1 MSARTYAA
9 VATLITASGIL
20 AQPAMIR
27 PTFEAFEV
35 ATIKPTDP
43 DYKGGRFITMQSTHV
58 FAAKNYT
65 VKALVVAAYNL
76 NPRAVSGGPAWFDSD
91 RYDIVAKA
99 PNEVRPNLDEQM
111 SMLRKLLAERFGLS
125 IHREQ
130 KELSIYALTVAKNGP
145 KLKASTEPPDAPA
158 ALVNRIFPGR
168 ALLPARNATMEQ
180 FASMMQRAVLD
191 RPVVDRTGLSGKYD
205 FDLEWMPDEV
215 QFGGQV
221 PAGTPEAQ
229 QRPDLFAAIQQLGL
243 RLDATKGP
251 VEVLVINQV
260 QRPTAN

>member
-1 MSARTYAA
+1 MSARTSVA
-9 VATLITASGIL
+9 VAALLTASGVF
-20 AQPAMIR
+20 AQPAVSR
-27 PTFEAFEV
+27 PPFEAFDV

-43 DYKGGRFITMQSTHV
+43 DYKGGRFITMQSSHV
-58 FAAKNYT
+58 FVAKNYT

-99 PNEVRPNLDEQM
+99 PNAVRPNLDEQM
-111 SMLRKLLAERFGLS
+111 SMLRKLLAERFTLTF
-125 IHREQ
+125 HREQ
-130 KELSIYALTVAKNGP
+130 RELSIYALTVAKNGP
-145 KLKASTEPPDAPA
+145 KLKASTEPPDAPP

-180 FASMMQRAVLD
+180 FASVMQRAVLD

-215 QFGGQV
+215 QFGGHV
-221 PAGTPEAQ
+221 PPGTPEAQ
-229 QRPDLFAAIQQLGL
+229 QKPDLFAAIQQLGL

>member
-1 MSARTYAA
+1 LSARTNVA
-9 VATLITASGIL
+9 VATLITASGML
-20 AQPAMIR
+20 AQPAVIR

-99 PNEVRPNLDEQM
+99 PNEIRPNLDEQM
-111 SMLRKLLAERFGLS
+111 S
-125 IHREQ
+125 
-130 KELSIYALTVAKNGP
+130 IYALTFAKNGP
-145 KLKASTEPPDAPA
+145 KLRASTEPPDAPA

-221 PAGTPEAQ
+221 PSGSPEAQ
-229 QRPDLFAAIQQLGL
+229 QKPDLFAAIQQLGL